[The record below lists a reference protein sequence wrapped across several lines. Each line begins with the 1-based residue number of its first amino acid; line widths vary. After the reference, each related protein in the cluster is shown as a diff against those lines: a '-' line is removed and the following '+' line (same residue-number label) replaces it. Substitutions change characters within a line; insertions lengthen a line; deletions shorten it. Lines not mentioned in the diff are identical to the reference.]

1 MVKQI
6 ESGSVWVNDYVKSD
20 IEIPIGG
27 VKASGYGRELGKLG
41 MFEFVNHKSVISK
54 FNI

>member
-1 MVKQI
+1 M
-6 ESGSVWVNDYVKSD
+6 WVNDFVKSD

-41 MFEFVNHKSVISK
+41 MFEFVNHKSVILQWQL
-54 FNI
+54 